1 LAENKIWTLIVA
13 YEWVLDEMPSLWGLD
28 AILLLVMII
37 CHYLIGQ
44 KDQKKRKDA
53 NGIIVDMLAM
63 GRVKWMGP
71 EMHDFIWM
79 KMHD

>member
-1 LAENKIWTLIVA
+1 
-13 YEWVLDEMPSLWGLD
+13 
-28 AILLLVMII
+28 MII

-63 GRVKWMGP
+63 GRVK
-71 EMHDFIWM
+71 
-79 KMHD
+79 